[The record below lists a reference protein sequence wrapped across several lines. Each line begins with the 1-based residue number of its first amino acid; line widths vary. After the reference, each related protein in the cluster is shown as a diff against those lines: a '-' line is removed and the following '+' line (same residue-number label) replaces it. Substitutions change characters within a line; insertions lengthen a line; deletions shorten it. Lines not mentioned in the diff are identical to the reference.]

1 MTTLKPFGS
10 PAGPLRLSLADQS
23 ARVARALVSAFSE
36 VAAVEVLHG
45 NLLDVPADAVVS
57 PANSFGDM
65 SGGVDKVIDDF
76 YRNEAQRRAVEAIAS
91 AWCGELPVGAA
102 LVVPLPGP
110 RFAHLIVAPTMRIPG
125 SIAGTINA
133 YLAMRAIL
141 VTVLRHNS
149 SGAAPIRTVAVPG
162 LGTGVG
168 GLHPDDAAEQMRRA
182 FDSVVGEQWRRVV
195 HPALAPFALRRGST

>member
-1 MTTLKPFGS
+1 MTTLKPF
-10 PAGPLRLSLADQS
+10 AGAATGLRLSLVDQS
-23 ARVARALVSAFSE
+23 EVVARALTCAFSE
-36 VAAVEVLHG
+36 VAAVEVVRGTVVDLT
-45 NLLDVPADAVVS
+45 ADAVVS

-76 YRNEAQRRAVEAIAS
+76 FHNEAQRRAVAAIREQ
-91 AWCGELPVGAA
+91 WHGELPVGAA
-102 LVVPLPGP
+102 LVVQLPGP

-141 VTVLRHNS
+141 VTVLRHNA
-149 SGAAPIRTVAVPG
+149 SGATAIRSIAVPG

-168 GLHPDDAAEQMRRA
+168 GLYPDDAAEQMRRA
-182 FDSVVGEQWRRVV
+182 YESVIGEQWRRII
-195 HPALAPFALRRGST
+195 HPIQAPYALRR